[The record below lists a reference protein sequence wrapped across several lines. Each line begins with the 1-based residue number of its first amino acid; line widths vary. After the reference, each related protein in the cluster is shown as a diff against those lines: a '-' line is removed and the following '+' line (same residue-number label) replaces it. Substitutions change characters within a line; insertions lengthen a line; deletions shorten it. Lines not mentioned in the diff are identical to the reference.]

1 MLTKFANIKL
11 EFAMVKDELGKM
23 QDKVEMLEDVLIEFS
38 EEVPTI
44 ATRLKEKG
52 ITLRSA
58 EEKKRQRVEDQ

>member
-1 MLTKFANIKL
+1 
-11 EFAMVKDELGKM
+11 MVKDELGKM